1 MSTTIESLELEIK
14 SSSQS
19 AESGLDKLTASLGK
33 LRAAAKGGIGL
44 TAVAKQIQAVNTAT
58 SGVSDDGV
66 NNITGLAKAIELLNG
81 KKISSTIA
89 KQIKEINIVL
99 ASADFSS
106 GRGKIEELVT
116 ALAPLETLGKSSLAS
131 TVNALNKLPD
141 AMAKLDTRKLY
152 GQIQSLTRIF
162 RPLADEMQKIAN
174 GFAAFPSRIQ
184 RLISSNANLSSSN
197 KKVSFSYTELY
208 SKLRMGITALKTVGT
223 KVASAIKQMNDYIE
237 NVNLFNASM
246 GKYASEAQS
255 YAEKV
260 GEIMGIDPGDWMRSQ
275 GVFMTLATGFGIA
288 GGRAAVMSQQLT
300 QLGYDISSFYNISVE
315 DAMQKLQSG
324 LSGELEPLRRL
335 GYDLSQAKLE
345 ATALSLGIDKSV
357 SSMTQAEKAQLR
369 YYAIMTQV
377 TTAQGDMARTL
388 NAPANQ
394 MRILKAQV
402 VQAARAIGSIFI
414 PALNAI
420 LPYAIAVIKVIR
432 GIAESIANL
441 FGFEMPEVDYSGI
454 DGMTSGVDD
463 LNDGLDDANKS
474 AKKLKSYMLGFDEL
488 NVFNA
493 DDGGSDSS
501 NSITSGSFD
510 FELPTYDFLSDAV
523 ETNVDKIVGIIKG
536 ALDEI
541 AVVLSGASLAIGTIL
556 AVTGVNIPLGIALMA
571 VGAVGLVT
579 SVAVNWNS
587 MSESLAKTLTV
598 VTSTIAGFLLAIGAF
613 LALTGVNVPLGIA
626 LMAGGA
632 VSLVTAGVINWKFLN
647 GDMENSLSMLTGIVG
662 GSLLAMGALFTFT
675 GVSVPLGIALL
686 AAGAVTLATAV
697 GLNWDSMSE
706 PMRTAIGTLM
716 GIVGGALLALGA
728 VLAFTGVNIPLGIAL
743 IAGGAVS
750 LAAAV
755 ALNWEKLKSDMS
767 STITGIEYIV
777 GGALLGIGAI
787 LALTGVNIPLGIG
800 LIAAGAVTL
809 GSAVALNWDSMT
821 DKTKKT
827 ITDIATAVGLSLLG
841 IGGILAFSG
850 INIPLGIALLA
861 AGAVTLGT
869 AAALNWDSIVTSM
882 QGTMGKVLAII
893 GAAALAIGVI
903 LLFTGVGTALGLGLI
918 LGGAASLG
926 TAVAFNW
933 DSIVNKISEVWG
945 KIKNFWTTNVAP
957 IFTIEWWQKKGQ
969 TIMDGVKK
977 GLGNV
982 GEWCKTNIIDPF
994 NTKMKDALAFAVK
1007 VKNNAKEWWSNV
1019 KTWWKEKV
1027 GAVSSFVTNVKN
1039 NAKTWWSNV
1048 KSWWKE
1054 KVGSVSS
1061 FATSVKNSSKTWW
1074 SNVKSW
1080 WKEKVGAV
1088 SSFTTSVKNNAST
1101 WWENV
1106 KSWWK
1111 KQSDD
1116 GVSLSVKLKAGWT
1129 SIKDWIK
1136 EKVGDLTAA
1145 LKITLP
1151 RIRAKWDSIEI
1162 FGAEIKYPTGF
1173 ETYAQGGFP
1182 DIGQMFIAREA
1193 GPELVGNI
1201 GGRTAVANNDQIVE
1215 SVSAGVYQAVL
1226 AALGSNSDDSGDTR
1240 IVINLDGEKIYENQQ
1255 KIARNRGYN
1264 LGMGAF
1270 SFG

>member
-116 ALAPLETLGKSSLAS
+116 ALGPLETLGKSSLAS

-162 RPLADEMQKIAN
+162 RPLAEEMQKIAN

-184 RLISSNANLSSSN
+184 RLISSNTNLSSSN

-288 GGRAAVMSQQLT
+288 GDRAAVMSQQLT
-300 QLGYDISSFYNISVE
+300 QLGYDISSFFNISVE

-345 ATALSLGIDKSV
+345 ATALSLGIEKSV
-357 SSMTQAEKAQLR
+357 SKMTQAEKAQLR
-369 YYAIMTQV
+369 YHAIMTQV

-420 LPYAIAVIKVIR
+420 LPYAIAVAKVVRILASV
-432 GIAESIANL
+432 IASL
-441 FGFEMPEVDYSGI
+441 FGFKMPEVDYSGI
-454 DGMTSGVDD
+454 NTMTTGADNIS
-463 LNDGLDDANKS
+463 DGLDDATKS

-488 NVFNA
+488 NVLNSDDSGSSA
-493 DDGGSDSS
+493 DDILS
-501 NSITSGSFD
+501 NSGFD
-510 FELPTYDFLSDAV
+510 FELPTYDFLSDATESRVTQIV
-523 ETNVDKIVGIIKG
+523 EDMKEWLGITDDIDTWSELMDTRLGNILTTVGLIGTGLLAWKVTKGFMDAITAIKTLLANPSYAIAIGAILTITGFTMEFSGLKDAIENGLNGFNFAEIVGGGI
-536 ALDEI
+536 
-541 AVVLSGASLAIGTIL
+541 IGT
-556 AVTGVNIPLGIALMA
+556 GG
-571 VGAVGLVT
+571 
-579 SVAVNWNS
+579 VAV
-587 MSESLAKTLTV
+587 LG
-598 VTSTIAGFLLAIGAF
+598 STIATWIGKAF
-613 LALTGVNVPLGIA
+613 AESAVATALETAATNLGVG
-626 LMAGGA
+626 
-632 VSLVTAGVINWKFLN
+632 TAG
-647 GDMENSLSMLTGIVG
+647 
-662 GSLLAMGALFTFT
+662 
-675 GVSVPLGIALL
+675 
-686 AAGAVTLATAV
+686 AAGA
-697 GLNWDSMSE
+697 
-706 PMRTAIGTLM
+706 
-716 GIVGGALLALGA
+716 ALGA
-728 VLAFTGVNIPLGIAL
+728 AVAGI
-743 IAGGAVS
+743 IAGIPAFFVGIYDACKNGLDGLSATLITAGAT
-750 LAAAV
+750 AA
-755 ALNWEKLKSDMS
+755 
-767 STITGIEYIV
+767 
-777 GGALLGIGAI
+777 GAGIGAI
-787 LALTGVNIPLGIG
+787 IGACGGPIGAGIGALIGLAVGAITDGIILIVQNWGEIGKFFTETIPGWWNELVVWAKGVPGAVADFFGSLPEKISTWFSDLWNPIKEFDWSGLGYDIGQWFGNAVQSAITFVTETIPTWFSNMWTSIETAFTNFFTVTLPTFFNETLPNVISAIGDFFKTLPEKIYNAFVGAITWILDIGGAIVGGIIEGLQSIWQAIKDFVSGFVQGFKDALGIQSPSTVF
-800 LIAAGAVTL
+800 AE
-809 GSAVALNWDSMT
+809 
-821 DKTKKT
+821 
-827 ITDIATAVGLSLLG
+827 
-841 IGGILAFSG
+841 IGGFLIEGLFGGMKEWLSKIG
-850 INIPLGIALLA
+850 EWCN
-861 AGAVTLGT
+861 TH
-869 AAALNWDSIVTSM
+869 IVEP
-882 QGTMGKVLAII
+882 
-893 GAAALAIGVI
+893 
-903 LLFTGVGTALGLGLI
+903 
-918 LGGAASLG
+918 
-926 TAVAFNW
+926 FN
-933 DSIVNKISEVWG
+933 K
-945 KIKNFWTTNVAP
+945 A
-957 IFTIEWWQKKGQ
+957 
-969 TIMDGVKK
+969 MDGV
-977 GLGNV
+977 L
-982 GEWCKTNIIDPF
+982 E
-994 NTKMKDALAFAVK
+994 FAAN
-1007 VKNNAKEWWSNV
+1007 VKNNASEWWSNV

-1027 GAVSSFVTNVKN
+1027 GAVSSFVTNVKNNAKDWWSNTKAWWKEKVGTVSSFVTNVKN

-1061 FATSVKNSSKTWW
+1061 FTTSVKNSSKTWW
-1074 SNVKSW
+1074 SNVKEW
-1080 WKEKVGAV
+1080 WSNK
-1088 SSFTTSVKNNAST
+1088 AS
-1101 WWENV
+1101 
-1106 KSWWK
+1106 
-1111 KQSDD
+1111 D
-1116 GVSLSVKLKAGWT
+1116 GVSLKVKLTKGWT